1 MHGFHSF
8 SQTSTRQTL
17 SIHEA
22 GRAISDQRE
31 NLTRFMIHGKLTV
44 NGAELAAKKAAS
56 NKSRGRGCGPGHS
69 PKKVR
74 LADLRLLGRLLGRE
88 ADDEGDESMEGLEYH
103 ESRGGSIKAR
113 KGITFTLRSPTQI
126 RHFGQNKC
134 VPPSLLI
141 GPVLF

>member
-8 SQTSTRQTL
+8 YQTAARQTL

-22 GRAISDQRE
+22 GRAILDQRE

-88 ADDEGDESMEGLEYH
+88 ADDEGDENMEGLEYH
-103 ESRGGSIKAR
+103 ESGGGPLRQGRG
-113 KGITFTLRSPTQI
+113 SPL
-126 RHFGQNKC
+126 H
-134 VPPSLLI
+134 
-141 GPVLF
+141 